1 MKVVFASDHAGFELK
16 ETLVHFVGTLGF
28 ETEDLGPFQ
37 YNAQDDYPDFMSK
50 VAQAFSENPREIRG
64 IIMGGS
70 GQGEA
75 IVANRF
81 PNVRAVVFNGQYEP
95 KDGRIVPDEIAIS
108 RTHNDANV
116 LSLGARFLSESDA
129 RDAVKK
135 WLETPFPE
143 EERHLRRIKK
153 IEQYPN

>member
-16 ETLVHFVGTLGF
+16 EELMPFVKTLGF
-28 ETEDLGPFQ
+28 EVEDLGPFQ
-37 YNAQDDYPDFMSK
+37 YDAQDDYPDFMSK
-50 VAQAFSENPREIRG
+50 VARAVSENPRETRG

-108 RTHNDANV
+108 RIHNDANV
-116 LSLGARFLSESDA
+116 LSLGTRFLSESDA